1 MSFSSDDAQ
10 ITNQIPQTINLPDM
24 KDGQNFT
31 TSIEMLLR
39 SIANTVNSKESGLNS
54 LEEKVS
60 GSQFYNSDNEEQLRN
75 VYRKIIDLVNLN
87 GGSINAN
94 DTIQVPHEITN
105 LCESAGILAHC
116 TSVDG
121 LFFTAAFPD
130 VRLNS
135 TSVIFANP
143 HTQALTQCDIVLN
156 YLKN

>member
-10 ITNQIPQTINLPDM
+10 IANQIPQTINLPNIEDH
-24 KDGQNFT
+24 NFT
-31 TSIEMLLR
+31 DYIETIFR
-39 SIANTVNSKESGLNS
+39 SIANSVNAKESGLNLLS
-54 LEEKVS
+54 EKIS
-60 GSQFYNSDNEEQLRN
+60 GSQFYNSDNEDQLRN
-75 VYRKIIDLVNLN
+75 VYRKIIDLVSLN
-87 GGSINAN
+87 GGSINAS

-121 LFFTAAFPD
+121 LFFTSAFPD
-130 VRLNS
+130 VRLNR
-135 TSVIFANP
+135 TSVVFTNP